1 MAPSAPRPFASTK
14 EPHLT
19 SFEEKR
25 ERLRFESLHYED
37 FPDGRCR
44 ARVVLEWTGGVR
56 FEGASEG
63 TSTLEGKLRAGAQ
76 ATLQAASRAAGK
88 EVSLSLR
95 GVKAIRAFDAW
106 LVVVSVLGKSDKETY
121 RLMGAYPCPDDDTVR
136 GAAMA
141 ILDATN
147 RVLSRFVREEEW

>member
-1 MAPSAPRPFASTK
+1 M
-14 EPHLT
+14 T

-25 ERLRFESLHYED
+25 ERLRFESLEYEN
-37 FPDGRCR
+37 FPNGRCR
-44 ARVVLEWTGGVR
+44 ARVVLEWTGEVR
-56 FEGASEG
+56 FQGISEG
-63 TSTLEGKLRAGAQ
+63 TSTLEGGLRVGAQ
-76 ATLQAASRAAGK
+76 ATLLAASKAAGE

-106 LVVVSVLGKSDKETY
+106 LVVVSVLGESDKETY
-121 RLMGAYPCPDDDTVR
+121 RLMGAYPCPNDDTVR